1 MMVINIWSSR
11 ANTWSLFR
19 GSIILW
25 SICQMCRSPYTYT
38 ELTRDAGTRLNF
50 CKCRDCG
57 SQRSVA
63 QISTGYHATSRAD
76 RRAARN
82 AAG

>member
-1 MMVINIWSSR
+1 MFAALV
-11 ANTWSLFR
+11 A
-19 GSIILW
+19 
-25 SICQMCRSPYTYT
+25 
-38 ELTRDAGTRLNF
+38 
-50 CKCRDCG
+50 DCG

-76 RRAARN
+76 RRADRRAARN